1 MTCSPAQVDNL
12 EVEIDEEDEDD
23 EDDVFFSLDSHAI
36 DVFKKLAREKL

>member
-1 MTCSPAQVDNL
+1 MLAGQVDNL

-23 EDDVFFSLDSHAI
+23 VFFSLGSHAI